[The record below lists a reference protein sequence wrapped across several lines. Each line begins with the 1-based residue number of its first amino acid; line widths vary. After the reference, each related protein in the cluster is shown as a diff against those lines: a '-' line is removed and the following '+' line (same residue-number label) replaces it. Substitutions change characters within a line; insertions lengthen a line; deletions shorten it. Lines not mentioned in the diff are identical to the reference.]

1 MSLGPMVR
9 IAYHVPGMMRR
20 RQVIVA
26 GDGSCAGGNDA
37 RELGVVVRGN
47 EEVRRI
53 FVNPVVPV
61 IIDEVTATMSV
72 CLEAADTI
80 YLNGYNSWT
89 DSVERPLNARMWGLS
104 RVPLQFV
111 DAHKLDAAGDYR
123 FVDADTRAGHQ
134 HGIGYGYLRQLDEV
148 LLFGSIDEDSGFT
161 VIREDID
168 EGTLTFEKE
177 PPARIIEV
185 GESVEVLSLAVCG
198 GRLDQAVDTYLAL
211 SGCTRRPA
219 KPLVGYT
226 TWRPYTRTLDA
237 QTIAFELSGAQQL
250 IGELDGRDLE
260 RVFVVEGPI
269 TLVGDWLEV
278 DEHAFPDG
286 MRAVADKIHE
296 AGMRA
301 GLWLAPFVCER
312 DSKLFRDHPEWI
324 LRDERGDM
332 VSAGGTWSDCFA
344 LDVRSDEVRSFVHTV
359 ISTVTRAWGFDFL
372 KLDYLFAAASEVHD
386 GLNRGQLMAEA
397 LDFLRECAGEATL
410 LDFSGVPLVSAFG
423 RCEYC
428 RVGCDLTADWDDV
441 AAKRILQR
449 ERRSTKNALAN
460 ARGRAHLNGKAFLAD
475 PGYVSLLG
483 TEINLTAAQ
492 RVQMLSTDCGC
503 GGVLI
508 SADDLT
514 AFDDESCAKAREHIG
529 HFAQNQRSVVNT
541 ER

>member
-1 MSLGPMVR
+1 M
-9 IAYHVPGMMRR
+9 
-20 RQVIVA
+20 Q
-26 GDGSCAGGNDA
+26 
-37 RELGVVVRGN
+37 
-47 EEVRRI
+47 
-53 FVNPVVPV
+53 
-61 IIDEVTATMSV
+61 
-72 CLEAADTI
+72 
-80 YLNGYNSWT
+80 
-89 DSVERPLNARMWGLS
+89 
-104 RVPLQFV
+104 
-111 DAHKLDAAGDYR
+111 
-123 FVDADTRAGHQ
+123 
-134 HGIGYGYLRQLDEV
+134 
-148 LLFGSIDEDSGFT
+148 
-161 VIREDID
+161 
-168 EGTLTFEKE
+168 
-177 PPARIIEV
+177 
-185 GESVEVLSLAVCG
+185 
-198 GRLDQAVDTYLAL
+198 
-211 SGCTRRPA
+211 
-219 KPLVGYT
+219 
-226 TWRPYTRTLDA
+226 
-237 QTIAFELSGAQQL
+237 
-250 IGELDGRDLE
+250 
-260 RVFVVEGPI
+260 
-269 TLVGDWLEV
+269 
-278 DEHAFPDG
+278 
-286 MRAVADKIHE
+286 AVADKIHE
-296 AGMRA
+296 TGMRA

-312 DSKLFRDHPEWI
+312 DSKLFHDHPEWI

-344 LDVRSDEVRSFVHTV
+344 LDVRSDEVRSFVHTI

-529 HFAQNQRSVVNT
+529 HFAQNQKSVVNT

>member
-1 MSLGPMVR
+1 
-9 IAYHVPGMMRR
+9 
-20 RQVIVA
+20 
-26 GDGSCAGGNDA
+26 
-37 RELGVVVRGN
+37 
-47 EEVRRI
+47 
-53 FVNPVVPV
+53 
-61 IIDEVTATMSV
+61 
-72 CLEAADTI
+72 
-80 YLNGYNSWT
+80 
-89 DSVERPLNARMWGLS
+89 
-104 RVPLQFV
+104 
-111 DAHKLDAAGDYR
+111 
-123 FVDADTRAGHQ
+123 
-134 HGIGYGYLRQLDEV
+134 
-148 LLFGSIDEDSGFT
+148 
-161 VIREDID
+161 
-168 EGTLTFEKE
+168 
-177 PPARIIEV
+177 
-185 GESVEVLSLAVCG
+185 
-198 GRLDQAVDTYLAL
+198 
-211 SGCTRRPA
+211 
-219 KPLVGYT
+219 
-226 TWRPYTRTLDA
+226 
-237 QTIAFELSGAQQL
+237 
-250 IGELDGRDLE
+250 
-260 RVFVVEGPI
+260 
-269 TLVGDWLEV
+269 
-278 DEHAFPDG
+278 
-286 MRAVADKIHE
+286 
-296 AGMRA
+296 
-301 GLWLAPFVCER
+301 
-312 DSKLFRDHPEWI
+312 
-324 LRDERGDM
+324 M

-529 HFAQNQRSVVNT
+529 HFAQNQRPVVNT